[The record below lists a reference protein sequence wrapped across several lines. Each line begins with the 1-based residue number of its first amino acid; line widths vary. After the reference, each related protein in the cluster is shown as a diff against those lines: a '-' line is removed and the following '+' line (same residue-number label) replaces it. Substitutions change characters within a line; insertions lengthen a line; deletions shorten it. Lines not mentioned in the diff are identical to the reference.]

1 MAAGLVTAFTVWG
14 YLTGAQ
20 GMWRVWPIAGILL
33 GALVLLLLVAPLT
46 RSRPLLLI
54 PAGGMVGVVAAEAA
68 AFAVLRG
75 AAPGPDAIFVFGVTG
90 LIIGLAV
97 GLAFASARNTSRRD

>member
-1 MAAGLVTAFTVWG
+1 
-14 YLTGAQ
+14 
-20 GMWRVWPIAGILL
+20 
-33 GALVLLLLVAPLT
+33 
-46 RSRPLLLI
+46 
-54 PAGGMVGVVAAEAA
+54 MVGVVAAEAA